1 MWKTK
6 KNNLI
11 CGYLEDYENQKKH
24 IERVLSAKDMTRST
38 VPPYIPKFLKLK
50 LCKQQMEEDKMDKIK
65 EENKILLYK
74 ILKAGEKP
82 SNYSRIY
89 EPKKCPAFDKDFIHF
104 KRIKKEIQ
112 NYQENIRFYN
122 RIENVRSHYNNDEL
136 RQRKKNIDENCKLLQ
151 KSIFDISPS
160 LLFLSPSRIKREIEK
175 YKNSKMQRSNST
187 IMKRRPQSGYSRHN
201 RHNSSKNM
209 RKMEGNKTG
218 DRIDLFLNDGFLG
231 PIQEDD
237 EDKLKGNDNYEKD
250 DDNKNSKSSK
260 KNDSK
265 VNSSMNNSKKTNNT
279 NKSSKS
285 DKNDKKQRPRSALK
299 RNESEVNLLMN

>member
-24 IERVLSAKDMTRST
+24 IERVLSAKDMTKST
-38 VPPYIPKFLKLK
+38 IPPYKPKFLKLK
-50 LCKQQMEEDKMDKIK
+50 LCKHRMEEDKNDKIK

-74 ILKAGEKP
+74 IIKAGEKP

-89 EPKKCPAFDKDFIHF
+89 EPKKCPAFDKDQLFF
-104 KRIKKEIQ
+104 KRIRKELK

-122 RIENVRSHYNNDEL
+122 KIENIRSYYNNDEL
-136 RQRKKNIDENCKLLQ
+136 KLRKKNLDDNSKLLQ

-160 LLFLSPSRIKREIEK
+160 LLFLSPSRIKKEIEK
-175 YKNSKMQRSNST
+175 YKNSNMKRSNSM
-187 IMKRRPQSGYSRHN
+187 IMKNRPKSSYSRHN
-201 RHNSSKNM
+201 NSKNM
-209 RKMEGNKTG
+209 RKIEGNKTVEKN
-218 DRIDLFLNDGFLG
+218 DIYFQDGFLG

-237 EDKLKGNDNYEKD
+237 EEKNKGNDNYEKD
-250 DDNKNSKSSK
+250 EDKNTKNSKKS
-260 KNDSK
+260 DSK
-265 VNSSMNNSKKTNNT
+265 NNSYMNNSKKTNNT

-285 DKNDKKQRPRSALK
+285 NNDKKQRPKSALK
-299 RNESEVNLLMN
+299 RNESEVNLLIN

>member
-24 IERVLSAKDMTRST
+24 IERVLSAKDMTKST
-38 VPPYIPKFLKLK
+38 IPPYKPKFLQLK
-50 LCKQQMEEDKMDKIK
+50 LCKQQMEEDKNDKIK

-74 ILKAGEKP
+74 IIKAGEKP

-112 NYQENIRFYN
+112 NYKENIRFYN
-122 RIENVRSHYNNDEL
+122 KIENVRSYYENDEL
-136 RQRKKNIDENCKLLQ
+136 RQRNKNIDENCKLLQ

-160 LLFLSPSRIKREIEK
+160 LLFLSPSRIKKEIEK
-175 YKNSKMQRSNST
+175 YKNLKMQRSNST
-187 IMKRRPQSGYSRHN
+187 IMKRRPQSSYSRHN
-201 RHNSSKNM
+201 SSTNM
-209 RKMEGNKTG
+209 RRIEGCKTG
-218 DRIDLFLNDGFLG
+218 EKNDLFLNDGFLG

-237 EDKLKGNDNYEKD
+237 EDKIKGNDNNDLD
-250 DDNKNSKSSK
+250 DDKNSKHSK
-260 KNDSK
+260 KSK
-265 VNSSMNNSKKTNNT
+265 KSYSKNNSSINNSKKTNNT

-285 DKNDKKQRPRSALK
+285 DKKQKSKSALK
-299 RNESEVNLLMN
+299 RNESEINLLMN